1 MAHNSPI
8 MNVEHRT
15 FTPLVFLLT
24 GGKGPETSMFYEHIA
39 QRISTKTEEN

>member
-1 MAHNSPI
+1 